1 MCFPKAERSLDR
13 QTGFVGLLCGGNGPP
28 ILKGL
33 RVSDWRTKFDV
44 HLHCHSAQLP
54 LLATS
59 VGAGVR
65 MPWQCHEGKGRSGR
79 MCTNMAKTSYWG
91 DSISRQDFSVFNLF
105 FHLSYFFLIHL
116 MSWIWTF
123 FHFEFL
129 VSQLCPEEKRYCTME
144 RILNQRPKYMIWSFY
159 CITKYVILVII

>member
-1 MCFPKAERSLDR
+1 MFPQSRKKSW

-59 VGAGVR
+59 VGAGVG
-65 MPWQCHEGKGRSGR
+65 MPWQCHEGKGGSGW

-129 VSQLCPEEKRYCTME
+129 VSQLYSPMSWREEILYYGKNLEPEAKIYD
-144 RILNQRPKYMIWSFY
+144 LKFLLYH
-159 CITKYVILVII
+159 